1 MLAAS
6 LAFFLIMSASSTA
19 SFRQTVEPEK
29 AYRLLNHGPTVLVS
43 AAHAGKRNIMAAAW
57 AMPLDFKPGK
67 VAVVLDKSTY
77 TRDLLEASGEFV
89 LQVPTVAL
97 ANLTETLGSSSGKAL
112 LEEGLDKFIAYGIAM
127 FDGAFT
133 QAPLIE
139 GCVAWLECRLYP
151 EPHIQQTYDLF
162 LGEILHA
169 QADTRV
175 FSNGRW
181 HFDGHDHLRTIHHV
195 AGGHFIADGQAFDAT
210 ALPRLK

>member
-1 MLAAS
+1 MNATS
-6 LAFFLIMSASSTA
+6 ITQY
-19 SFRQTVEPEK
+19 RHPVEPEK

-43 AAHAGKRNIMAAAW
+43 AAHDGKRNIMAAAW

-67 VAVVLDKSTY
+67 VAIVIDKSTY
-77 TRDLLEASGEFV
+77 TRGLLEASGEFA

-97 ANLTETLGSSSGKAL
+97 ADLTETLGSSSGSAL
-112 LEEGLDKFIAYGIAM
+112 AQEGSDKFAAYGLTT
-127 FDGAFT
+127 FEGKVT
-133 QAPLIE
+133 KAPLIE
-139 GCVAWLECRLYP
+139 SCVAWLECRLYP

-181 HFDGHDHLRTIHHV
+181 HFDGHDDLRTIHHV
-195 AGGHFIADGQAFDAT
+195 AGGHFITAGAAIDAK
-210 ALPRLK
+210 ALPRVR